1 MLTKMLRPV
10 HLASLAARMAL
21 AVPVGVTGALAIV
34 LSTTVLATTLTAF
47 SPLLSA
53 MSGEWR
59 TRNR

>member
-1 MLTKMLRPV
+1 MV
-10 HLASLAARMAL
+10 L

-34 LSTTVLATTLTAF
+34 LSTAVLATTLTAF

-59 TRNR
+59 TRNL